1 MLEVSGTSWSPSWS
15 LKKWLAMLC
24 NCHDNPAWVVREQAP
39 KAGTHF
45 PTCGS
50 GRDSLIFV
58 VPGHHAFAWTSE
70 LHLLQIELRQLLPEA
85 EILISKAGEANQ
97 SLHPGKKLDAALKQQ
112 DLDAAALE
120 LADEVCVALD
130 ATQETRRVSFLAIGT
145 GGLIVRAAV
154 SWFGQNA
161 RERLMTFLSLSTPHL
176 GLWLP
181 DFSWTQSLK
190 FWTLRRFSGC
200 PLWLE
205 QITHKDGRRAE
216 GSRLHRLCECE
227 NAFQFF
233 KRVIFVGSKDDLVP
247 VSSSL
252 LNINKISISQQ
263 TDLRDPREPHAVLEV
278 SRAKVLIFA
287 MPFLWLVRLR
297 AWTALLLTV
306 SLVFLTFLWTPPF
319 GAVKKHVAKV
329 KATLNDVILT
339 IQHFQGSSSPHFQ
352 QTLASTLLELLPH
365 ERLLRVEVKGAG
377 SWTWKTWVA
386 KISLWP
392 RVLCE
397 ADSIKCVVEGYGAY
411 LSPWHGWDP
420 GIWDPPL
427 WKTEKTRGWLRFP
440 GIHCPHCQSR
450 NGFATSCVYN
460 SHFFYAT
467 DDSYDSNP
475 QR

>member
-1 MLEVSGTSWSPSWS
+1 MHRLDFPRWYHVLQILTVDLKIKFIVAQFLAKSISIFQRGNRTTCLKYQESPDFYHD
-15 LKKWLAMLC
+15 LGKWLTMLC
-24 NCHDNPAWVVREQAP
+24 NCQDSPAWVVREQAP

-45 PTCGS
+45 QTCGS

-70 LHLLQIELRQLLPEA
+70 IQLLKIELRQLLPEA

-97 SLHPGKKLDAALKQQ
+97 SLQPSKRLGAALKQQ

-120 LADEVCVALD
+120 LANEVCVALD

-161 RERLMTFLSLSTPHL
+161 RERLMTFFSLSTPHL

-181 DFSWTQSLK
+181 DLSWTQSLK
-190 FWTLRRFSGC
+190 FWTLQRFSGC

-233 KRVIFVGSKDDLVP
+233 KRVILLGSKDDLVP

-263 TDLRDPREPHAVLEV
+263 TDLGDPMEPHGVLEV

-297 AWTALLLTV
+297 AWTALLLTM

-319 GAVKKHVAKV
+319 GAVKKQVAKV

-339 IQHFQGSSSPHFQ
+339 IQHFQGSASPHFQ

-377 SWTWKTWVA
+377 SWTWKTWAA

-397 ADSIKCVVEGYGAY
+397 ADSIKCVVKGYGAY
-411 LSPWHGWDP
+411 LSP
-420 GIWDPPL
+420 
-427 WKTEKTRGWLRFP
+427 
-440 GIHCPHCQSR
+440 
-450 NGFATSCVYN
+450 
-460 SHFFYAT
+460 
-467 DDSYDSNP
+467 
-475 QR
+475 